1 MNKEKLEEC
10 SKLLEDSMS
19 VLQKDTELWKQF
31 LQFATQFTYYRFRD
45 QLLIYAQNQQAT
57 ACATF
62 AQWKRIGR
70 YVRSGEH
77 SIVLLDET
85 GLKPKLRHVF
95 DVMSTGPE
103 KEFAYRP
110 KPILSEEREEFAK
123 QLSAVYAKENSSYFT
138 DAQQWE
144 GDLEHTLSQIALYM
158 TQQYYGVSLEQ
169 AAEHSENGEIP
180 TYYVATA
187 TSAMY
192 LLLSKYGFEKEANQL
207 DFSCMEQLDEK
218 QFENV
223 GTAASAILSRTARM
237 IRQIHPQ
244 IQRETQTEKQP
255 ERSHENEERIDN
267 RGYSQENHISSGGE
281 LYGTGHWTAGGRG
294 GRTGTEKV
302 RNDEK
307 EVSGGEQSV
316 AVREHGDARNTVSRD
331 EEGGRSSR
339 PDPGTDAS
347 EAGKGSRSDSGIEAN
362 ESAGVGAQDG
372 SLQSSGRGSDSG
384 GTGVQLTLSDYLE
397 LRPTDRESV
406 SESDTPKI
414 IEQEK
419 LYDISEKAGSET
431 EEEQEAGG
439 ESPTAS
445 FMPKNEIPESEVVR
459 VLQSGSGIENG
470 KIRIAAL
477 FLSESDGKKRVDFL
491 KEEYGIGGR
500 THYFEDGTHGWV
512 DWDAKG
518 ILISKSYSSDA
529 ARLRLPWIQVE
540 KRLGELI
547 RYDQY
552 LKPDEKEELSK
563 IENKYGTLP
572 LPMVRFEYPYED
584 RTQEP
589 TESETQNFG
598 LADDFLTV
606 RETEDGYVVW
616 DSMQEGIHTEP
627 DGTIGG
633 PYADKAQAQLHKYEF
648 EKKILERSEQ
658 DKSHVLSE
666 QKETQAAPEKE
677 GVSESDTQ
685 KADGQEETE
694 TGISDSLIKPDQSIQ
709 SKPVPAQNFH
719 ITDDHIGEGGAKQKF
734 RANMDAVNTLHK
746 IEIENRNAT
755 AQEQEILSKYVGWG
769 GLADAFDEKKDAW
782 ASEYSE
788 LKEVLTEEEYTAA
801 RESTLNAHYTSPVI
815 IRGIYN
821 ALEQFGFQGGSIL
834 EPSMGIGNFFGMLP
848 DSMKNSR
855 LYGVELDSVSG
866 RIAKKLYPNAQ
877 ITVAGFE
884 TTNQHDFYDL
894 AIGNVP
900 FGNYKVNDRGY
911 NRLGFSIHNYF
922 FAKALD
928 QIRPGGIMAFVTSH
942 YTMDSKNPAARRYL
956 SQRAELLGAI
966 RLPDNAFR
974 AAGAEVVSDIL
985 FLKKRDH
992 IMDIDEDWVHL
1003 DVAENGYAMN
1013 SYFVSNPEMIL
1024 GTLEEQTTQFG
1035 KECTVKAFQGK
1046 SLSEVLSEA
1055 IKKIRGHYEAVIP
1068 SVSVSDSDTRE
1079 TEEIL
1084 PADPTVTNYSY
1095 TLVNGEVYYREN
1107 SVMKKTER
1115 SQTQKS
1121 RTKGLL
1127 EIRNALNTVIQL
1139 QLENASDEEVKEAQK
1154 KLEVIYDQ
1162 FTKDYGLINSR
1173 QNAQM
1178 LDGDS
1183 SYFLL
1188 CSLENIGDKGELL
1201 SKADIFTKRTIRAQQ
1216 EITSAETPTD
1226 ALAVSIGEKGHVDL
1240 AYMADLLGKSGTEN
1254 EIAQALSGV
1263 IFRDPQEKHEQL
1275 VWKTA
1280 DEYLSGNVRTKLRAA
1295 RMAKISDPT
1304 YEVNVKALEQA
1315 QPKDLTAS
1323 EIDVRLGATW
1333 IDAKYIE
1340 EFMYETFHTTY
1351 HQRRQIHVSFAT
1363 VTGEWQISGKSTIYS
1378 GDVVAHAQYGTARM
1392 SAYEI
1397 LEQTLNLRNVTVY
1410 DRVDDGSGNVK
1421 SVVNPKETMFA
1432 QQKQQTIK
1440 EAFQNW
1446 IWKDPFRREELEKT
1460 YNERFNSLR
1469 PAEFSG
1475 EHIHFVGMN
1484 PLIGLRTHQKNA
1496 VAHILYGGNTLLAHE
1511 VGAGKTY
1518 TMAAAAM
1525 ESKRLGLC
1533 RKSLFVVPNHLTL
1546 QWANEFLHLYPAAN
1560 LLVASKKDFEAANR
1574 KKFCARIATGDY
1586 DAIIIGHS
1594 QFERIPVSPERQ
1606 EKILQSQLE
1615 EIEDAIQQSA
1625 WQRGQA
1631 FTVKQLEKTRK
1642 TIKQKLEKLRAE
1654 ERKDN
1659 VVTFEQL
1666 GIDRLF
1672 VDEAHCYKN
1681 LFLYTKMRNVAGLSV
1696 SEAQKSSDM
1705 FMKCQYMDELTGG
1718 KGIIF
1723 ATGTPVSNSMTELY
1737 TMMRYLQYGTLKEH
1751 GLTQFDAWASVFGET
1766 VTASELAPEGTGY
1779 RQKTRFAKFFN
1790 LPELMNL
1797 FKQAA
1802 DIQTADQLKLPV
1814 PEADI
1819 QTVVVQP
1826 SDLQK
1831 EMVASLSERAAQIHN
1846 GAVDPSQDN
1855 MLKVTSDGRKI
1866 GLDQRLMNPLLP
1878 DDPNSKLNAC
1888 VKNVLRIW
1896 EEGKENR
1903 LTQLIFCDN
1912 STPKAGVFNVYDDV
1926 KEKLLAAG
1934 VPKEEVAFI
1943 HTADTE
1949 VKKKELFSKVRSGQV
1964 RILLGSTQKMGAGTN
1979 VQERLI
1985 AVHHLDVGWRPSDM
1999 TQRNGR
2005 IIRQGNMNPIVQ
2017 VYNYVTEGTFDAY
2030 LWQTLE
2036 NKQKFISQIMT
2047 SKSPVRSCEDV
2058 DEQVLSYA
2066 EVKALCAGDDR
2077 IKEKMDLEVEVARLR
2092 MLKAEHQ
2099 STKYRLE
2106 DQLLKILPEQIQ
2118 KKTAVIESLEK
2129 DQKTAEQH
2137 PAMSEESIS
2146 IDILGTT
2153 YTDRKEAAKA
2163 LIETGKLCSTTQI
2176 LQIGSYRGFEL
2187 EGCVNVITAEIQIV
2201 VKGEL
2206 AHPISLSSVG
2216 SVNLIRLDN
2225 VLQKLPE
2232 QIELEKGKL
2241 EALIQQQEDAK
2252 KQLQEPFG
2260 QENELR
2266 EKTKRL
2272 EELSC
2277 ELDVDSH
2284 GKPEVANANEESRE
2298 KLKSHNQTR
2307 QLPPRQS
2314 RFSRFRQKK
2323 EEPEIDEELEYE

>member
-1 MNKEKLEEC
+1 MNRKKVEEY
-10 SKLLEDSMS
+10 SILLKDSAAI
-19 VLQKDTELWKQF
+19 LQADTELWKQF
-31 LQFATQFTYYRFRD
+31 LHFATQFTHYRFRD

-62 AQWKRIGR
+62 AQWKKIGR

-85 GLKPKLRHVF
+85 GNRPRLKHVF
-95 DVMSTGPE
+95 DVTSTGPAQ
-103 KEFAYRP
+103 EFAYKP
-110 KPILSEEREEFAK
+110 KPILPEEREELARK
-123 QLSAVYAKENSSYFT
+123 LNASYAKENSLYAA
-138 DAQQWE
+138 DAKRW
-144 GDLEHTLSQIALYM
+144 DNNLEQTLSQVAMYM
-158 TQQYYGVSLEQ
+158 VQEYYGVSLEQ
-169 AAEHSENGEIP
+169 AMEQSDKDEFPA
-180 TYYVATA
+180 YYVATA

-207 DFSCMEQLDEK
+207 DFSCMSQLDE
-218 QFENV
+218 QSLEDV
-223 GTAASAILSRTARM
+223 GTAASAILSRTAWM
-237 IRQIHPQ
+237 VRQIHPQ
-244 IQRETQTEKQP
+244 IQRESQMQI
-255 ERSHENEERIDN
+255 ERSKSYEKDDN
-267 RGYSQENHISSGGE
+267 GRSAQENHLSSGGG
-281 LYGTGHWTAGGRG
+281 LHGTGHRTAGGRG
-294 GRTGTEKV
+294 GRTGTEEIW
-302 RNDEK
+302 DDAK
-307 EVSGGEQSV
+307 EISGGESAS
-316 AVREHGDARNTVSRD
+316 AVRENGNERDTVSRD
-331 EEGGRSSR
+331 EE
-339 PDPGTDAS
+339 
-347 EAGKGSRSDSGIEAN
+347 
-362 ESAGVGAQDG
+362 
-372 SLQSSGRGSDSG
+372 SGRGSRPDQGADVTEAGSG
-384 GTGVQLTLSDYLE
+384 SRSNGRVETDGSVRVGSQNGSLQPSGRRSNSDGAGVQLTLSDYLE
-397 LRPTDRESV
+397 MRPTDRESV
-406 SESDTPKI
+406 SELDTPKI
-414 IEQEK
+414 MEQEESDD
-419 LYDISEKAGSET
+419 LSEVADRET

-477 FLSESDGKKRVDFL
+477 FLSESDAKKRVDFL
-491 KEEYGIGGR
+491 KEEYGTGGR

-529 ARLRLPWIQVE
+529 ARLRLPWTQVE

-584 RTQEP
+584 RTPEP

-598 LADDFLTV
+598 LADDLLTV

-666 QKETQAAPEKE
+666 LEETQAAPEKE

-685 KADGQEETE
+685 KADGQEETD
-694 TGISDSLIKPDQSIQ
+694 TGISDSLIEPDQSIQ

-734 RANMDAVNTLHK
+734 RANMDAIHTLHQL
-746 IEIENRNAT
+746 EIENRNAT
-755 AQEQEILSKYVGWG
+755 EPEQEILSKYVGWG

-782 ASEYSE
+782 ADEYHE
-788 LKEVLTEEEYTAA
+788 LKNTLTEGEYTAA

-815 IRGIYN
+815 IRGIYR
-821 ALEQFGFQGGSIL
+821 ALEQIGFKGGNIL

-848 DSMKNSR
+848 DSVQNSR

-866 RIAKKLYPNAQ
+866 RIAKKLYPKAQ

-884 TTNQHDFYDL
+884 TTNQHNFYDL
-894 AIGNVP
+894 AIGNIP
-900 FGNYKVNDRGY
+900 FGNYKVNDRAY

-928 QIRPGGIMAFVTSH
+928 QIRTGGLVAFVTSH
-942 YTMDSKNPAARRYL
+942 YTMDSKNPSARRYL
-956 SQRAELLGAI
+956 AQRAKLLGAI

-974 AAGAEVVSDIL
+974 ANAGAEVVSDIL
-985 FLKKRDH
+985 FFQKRDH
-992 IMDIDEDWVHL
+992 IIDVDENWIHL
-1003 DVAENGYAMN
+1003 GTASNGYAIN
-1013 SYFVSNPEMIL
+1013 SYFVEHPEMVL
-1024 GTLEEQTTQFG
+1024 GTLEEQSTQFG
-1035 KECTVKAFQGK
+1035 KSCTVKADPNRE
-1046 SLSEVLSEA
+1046 LSDALEEA
-1055 IKKIRGHYEAVIP
+1055 VSRIAGHYEPIQSTRSG
-1068 SVSVSDSDTRE
+1068 SVSESDTQKVEE
-1079 TEEIL
+1079 TL
-1084 PADPTVTNYSY
+1084 PADPSVSNYSY
-1095 TLVNGEVYYREN
+1095 TLENGEIYYREN
-1107 SVMKKTER
+1107 SIMRRINRSGAAKER
-1115 SQTQKS
+1115 I
-1121 RTKGLL
+1121 KGLL
-1127 EIRNALNTVIQL
+1127 QIRTALKRVMQL
-1139 QLENASDEEVKEAQK
+1139 QIEDASDEEVHRAQEQ
-1154 KLEVIYDQ
+1154 LGNIYDA
-1162 FTKDYGLINSR
+1162 FTKKYGLINSR
-1173 QNAQM
+1173 QNAQV

-1183 SYFLL
+1183 SYFLM
-1188 CSLENIGDKGELL
+1188 CSLENINDKGELE

-1216 EITSAETPTD
+1216 EITTAETPED
-1226 ALAVSIGEKGHVDL
+1226 ALAISISEKGHVDL
-1240 AYMADLLGKSGTEN
+1240 TYMAELLGRKGEES
-1254 EIAQALSGV
+1254 EIAKALNGIIFHDLQAT
-1263 IFRDPQEKHEQL
+1263 DEQAA
-1275 VWKTA
+1275 WKTA
-1280 DEYLSGNVRTKLRAA
+1280 DEYLSGNVRDKLRAA
-1295 RMAKISDPT
+1295 ELAYQDDET
-1304 YEVNVKALEQA
+1304 YAANVKALKQA

-1333 IDAKYIE
+1333 IDKSYIE
-1340 EFMYETFHTTY
+1340 QFMYETFHTPHY
-1351 HQRRQIHVSFAT
+1351 QRNHIRVSFAA
-1363 VTGEWQISGKSTIYS
+1363 VTGEWQISSKNTIYG
-1378 GDVVAHAQYGTARM
+1378 GDVSAYTQYGTERM
-1392 SAYEI
+1392 NAYAI
-1397 LEQTLNLRNVTVY
+1397 LEQTLNLRSVTVY
-1410 DRVDDGSGNVK
+1410 DRVTDADGTVR
-1421 SVVNPKETMFA
+1421 SVVNPRETMLA
-1432 QQKQQTIK
+1432 QQKQSAIK
-1440 EAFQNW
+1440 EAFAAW
-1446 IWKDPFRREELEKT
+1446 IWKDPQRRMALEKE

-1475 EHIHFVGMN
+1475 EHINFVGMN

-1496 VAHILYGGNTLLAHE
+1496 IAHILYGGNTLLAHE
-1511 VGAGKTY
+1511 VGAGKTF

-1560 LLVASKKDFEAANR
+1560 ILIAGKKDFETANR

-1594 QFERIPVSPERQ
+1594 QFERIPVSAERQ
-1606 EKILQSQLE
+1606 ERVLQKQLI
-1615 EIEDAIQQSA
+1615 EIEQAIQQA
-1625 WQRGQA
+1625 AYDRGQT

-1642 TIKQKLEKLRAE
+1642 SLKLRLEKLRAE
-1654 ERKDN
+1654 DRKDD
-1659 VVTFEQL
+1659 VVTFEEL
-1666 GIDRLF
+1666 GVDRLF
-1672 VDEAHCYKN
+1672 VDEAHAYKN
-1681 LFLYTKMRNVAGLSV
+1681 LFLFTKMRNVAGLST

-1718 KGIIF
+1718 KGIVF

-1737 TMMRYLQYGTLKEH
+1737 TMMRYLQYGELQER

-1814 PEADI
+1814 PEANV
-1819 QTVVVQP
+1819 QTVVVPP
-1826 SDLQK
+1826 SEIQK
-1831 EMVASLSERAAQIHN
+1831 EMVANLSERAALVHN
-1846 GAVDPSQDN
+1846 GAVDPTQDN
-1855 MLKVTSDGRKI
+1855 MLKITSDGRKI

-1878 DDPNSKLNAC
+1878 DDPGSKVNVC
-1888 VKNVLRIW
+1888 VQNVLRIW
-1896 EEGKENR
+1896 EEGKAGH
-1903 LTQLIFCDN
+1903 LTQLVFCDN
-1912 STPKAGVFNVYDDV
+1912 STPKTGAFNVYDDV
-1926 KEKLLAAG
+1926 KAKLLEAG
-1934 VPKEEVAFI
+1934 IPKEEVAFI
-1943 HTADTE
+1943 HDADTE
-1949 VKKKELFSKVRSGQV
+1949 IKKKELFSKVRNGQV

-1979 VQERLI
+1979 VQDKLI
-1985 AVHHLDVGWRPSDM
+1985 AVHHLDVGWRPADM

-2005 IIRQGNMNPIVQ
+2005 IIRQGNSNPVVQ
-2017 VYNYVTEGTFDAY
+2017 IYNYVTEGTFDAY

-2099 STKYRLE
+2099 STQYRLE
-2106 DQLLKILPEQIQ
+2106 DQLLKTFPEQIKRKEAILQ
-2118 KKTAVIESLEK
+2118 SLSADIDTAK
-2129 DQKTAEQH
+2129 QH
-2137 PAMSEESIS
+2137 PAFAEDTIS
-2146 IDILGTT
+2146 IELFGKT
-2153 YTDRKEAAKA
+2153 YTDRKDAAKA
-2163 LIETGKLCSTTQI
+2163 LLDAGKTRRTTETTHL
-2176 LQIGSYRGFEL
+2176 GSYRGFEL
-2187 EGCVNVITAEIQIV
+2187 EGYVNIITSEIQIS

-2206 AHPISLSSVG
+2206 GHPFELSSIATL
-2216 SVNLIRLDN
+2216 NLTRLDN
-2225 VLQKLPE
+2225 VIQKMPE
-2232 QIELEKGKL
+2232 QMELEKSKL
-2241 EALIQQQEDAK
+2241 DALYQQKADAEKQLKEPFPQED
-2252 KQLQEPFG
+2252 QLK
-2260 QENELR
+2260 

-2272 EELSC
+2272 EELAAA
-2277 ELDVDSH
+2277 LDIDSH
-2284 GKPEVANANEESRE
+2284 EKKESSHPDEEVKAKQE
-2298 KLKSHNQTR
+2298 NQQRTR
-2307 QLPPRQS
+2307 SVPSRQS
-2314 RFSRFRQKK
+2314 RFSRFRQER
-2323 EEPEIDEELEYE
+2323 EEVEIEEEMEY